1 MTEELERKE
10 CKWANALN
18 KLQDQLKF
26 LEKENQTLHEE
37 NHKLKLK
44 GVAPKVELLII
55 RIFATTNIRTTFGP
69 FHEYSNNYSNIFM

>member
-1 MTEELERKE
+1 MSKVTEELERKE

-44 GVAPKVELLII
+44 GIAPKVNSTAHSAL
-55 RIFATTNIRTTFGP
+55 
-69 FHEYSNNYSNIFM
+69 Y

>member
-44 GVAPKVELLII
+44 GVAPKVRPSLETIQD
-55 RIFATTNIRTTFGP
+55 TN
-69 FHEYSNNYSNIFM
+69 EYVK

>member
-1 MTEELERKE
+1 MSKVTEELERKE

-44 GVAPKVELLII
+44 GIATKVNRTVLC
-55 RIFATTNIRTTFGP
+55 TT
-69 FHEYSNNYSNIFM
+69 